1 MNTGTLRCPICH
13 GKQTRI
19 DAIEMSTT
27 DIEVS
32 VAMRC
37 LADDCGSL
45 WRSLF
50 ILAHT
55 DTITPRGIYAEPRI
69 FTTAD
74 DALDAWGEDER
85 QVILHSP
92 EGLYAVGFDPQI
104 AHGREAW
111 TQPSPE
117 ELTLALD
124 LALATYYQ
132 GNGVDGTPVMLG
144 ATALADA
151 QRQADE
157 QAGGLAAIACNRRL

>member
-1 MNTGTLRCPICH
+1 MSTETLRCPICNS
-13 GKQTRI
+13 KQTRI
-19 DAIEMSTT
+19 DAIEMIPT
-27 DIEVS
+27 DSEVS

-37 LADDCGSL
+37 LTDDCGSL

-50 ILAHT
+50 SLAHT

-132 GNGVDGTPVMLG
+132 GKGVDGTPVLLG
-144 ATALADA
+144 DKALADA
-151 QRQADE
+151 QHQADE
-157 QAGGLAAIACNRRL
+157 QAGGLVVLVCRREV